1 MEVSS
6 SVEPCAKQVAH
17 IEETS
22 MNLNYL
28 GWSDFFARIYMHLA
42 WIHN

>member
-17 IEETS
+17 IEETI
-22 MNLNYL
+22 NEFGLFRL
-28 GWSDFFARIYMHLA
+28 E
-42 WIHN
+42 